1 MSQYHHFYNHSKV
14 IQNGITT
21 QNNKIESI
29 NNNGNIQV
37 KGLING
43 TTIHMNRKTPKR
55 VKFSPN
61 AYSSH
66 GITFRKT
73 PYINKRN
80 RRKQRKRKRKK
91 KKKELQRKRKKIIKR
106 QLI

>member
-29 NNNGNIQV
+29 NNNGNIEV
-37 KGLING
+37 KGILNG
-43 TTIHMNRKTPKR
+43 TPIHIKRKTPKR
-55 VKFSPN
+55 VQFSPN
-61 AYSSH
+61 AYSSR

-73 PYINKRN
+73 PYINQRST
-80 RRKQRKRKRKK
+80 RKQRKRKRKK
-91 KKKELQRKRKKIIKR
+91 KKKKGM
-106 QLI
+106 